1 MGNEN
6 RKYKRIKR
14 SCKVRIK
21 SLKNK
26 EGHKIAKTR
35 DLSGSGILFNLSNK
49 LEIGDIVEANFYDPV
64 SVRIFQAD
72 AKVVRVELN
81 PDNSYDI
88 GIEFIDLKDNE
99 KKTIENALIEQD

>member
-1 MGNEN
+1 MPDNN

-14 SCKVRIK
+14 SCKVRIR
-21 SLKNK
+21 SQKNK
-26 EGHKIAKTR
+26 QEDKIAKTK
-35 DLSGSGILFNLSNK
+35 DLSGSGILFNFENR

-64 SVRIFQAD
+64 SVRVFQAD

-88 GIEFIDLKDNE
+88 GIEFIDLKDDE
-99 KKTIENALIEQD
+99 KQLIENSLTEND